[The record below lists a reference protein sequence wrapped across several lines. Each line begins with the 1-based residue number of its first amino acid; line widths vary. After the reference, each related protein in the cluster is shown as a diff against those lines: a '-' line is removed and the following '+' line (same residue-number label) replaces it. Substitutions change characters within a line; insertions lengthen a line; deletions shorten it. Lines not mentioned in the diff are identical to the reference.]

1 MVDIMTKKPVFRITF
16 VNEDT
21 IYQIYARKICDS
33 ELFGFVEAEEFVF
46 GSNTALVVDPSEER
60 LQIEFSEIKRTFI
73 PMQSIIRID
82 EMDKEGVA
90 KIIDSKGTN
99 SNVSVFP
106 LSSLKRDKKE

>member
-1 MVDIMTKKPVFRITF
+1 MTKKTVFRISF

-46 GSNTALVVDPSEER
+46 GTNTSLVIDPSEER
-60 LQIEFSEIKRTFI
+60 LQMEFADIKRTYI

-82 EMDKEGVA
+82 EVSKEGVA
-90 KIIDSKGTN
+90 KITEAKNHN
-99 SNVSVFP
+99 SNVSLFP
-106 LSSLKRDKKE
+106 RSTYKRDDK

>member
-1 MVDIMTKKPVFRITF
+1 MIKKTVFRIVF

-46 GSNTALVVDPSEER
+46 GTNTSLVVDPSEER
-60 LQIEFSEIKRTFI
+60 LQMEFADIKRTFI

-82 EMDKEGVA
+82 EVSKEGVA
-90 KIIDSKGTN
+90 KITEAKNHAG
-99 SNVSVFP
+99 NVSLFP
-106 LSSLKRDKKE
+106 RSTYKRDDK